1 MGNVS
6 SINDAYA
13 WNITRIAEA
22 FGLHRDTVRRR
33 LKENQIK
40 PVRKVKGVD
49 VYALMDV
56 GPALFSAESANKSED
71 DYDPN
76 KMAPKDRKDFF
87 QSERERLK
95 FQTEIGELMPDSDY
109 RLDLA
114 ETLKAV
120 VAWCESLPDN
130 MERTRLFT
138 PEQLDL
144 LESTSD
150 GLRAQLYVKIL
161 EVEPNAT

>member
-22 FGLHRDTVRRR
+22 FGLHRDTVRKR

-40 PVRKVKGVD
+40 PVKKAKGVD
-49 VYALMDV
+49 LYALVDI
-56 GPALFSAESANKSED
+56 GPALFSAESTNKKEATHNPD
-71 DYDPN
+71 N
-76 KMAPKDRKDFF
+76 MIPKDRKDYF

-109 RLDLA
+109 RRDLA

-138 PEQLDL
+138 PDQLDL
-144 LESTSD
+144 LEGTSD
-150 GLRAQLYVKIL
+150 SLRTQLYIKIL
-161 EVEPNAT
+161 EVESDAP